1 MSETRKL
8 KNILIRLRERL
19 QKSGITNRSKWT
31 SFSSH
36 PEMSPAQF
44 TRRLNS
50 LGLQITNK
58 ETTSLWKMMQV
69 TSSALKFEDFV
80 KLIESPLPETRAES
94 PKSPKQRSPSP
105 RAVSSPAPENLLIQ
119 TLSSNRKALLLK
131 LGECDPLTTGRIAN
145 EDFRAIC
152 EWFDPRMSPE
162 SSAVV
167 DAIVARYDGACDGSF
182 NYFRFLAD
190 LCDGQMAESPK
201 RKKPVAE
208 PVTTPKRVVEPRR
221 AVEPEKVSPKR
232 VVFVDQDEPEVE
244 VRPEQ
249 TVKSPKRKAT
259 VNTSGIDDDLLRA
272 ATYDES
278 STDEEVLMS
287 DESEDEDEEIPKR
300 VVVST
305 NGARQNLDPMIF
317 PGLQKHTRPRTEG
330 SGTRQT
336 ADEIVGTE
344 KMSGLSRAQVLR
356 VMAECVL
363 KTAKGAKEYF
373 QKWRGQHDRI
383 DANDLRDGLAKDMK
397 ILIPYEEINRVVK
410 RYGGPMTLSTFV
422 RMLADGAKISEDITR
437 SPTRTLDEEALVK
450 LSEQIHG
457 NGWEDIV
464 YNSTS
469 AEDIVTGFAEKGIKV
484 TSGEIRTLTA
494 KLGRTGLVSAIHAR
508 M

>member
-1 MSETRKL
+1 MARITSHLDMSETRKL

-50 LGLQITNK
+50 LGLQITIK

-80 KLIESPLPETRAES
+80 KLIESPLPETRSES
-94 PKSPKQRSPSP
+94 PRSPKQRSPSP

-145 EDFRAIC
+145 DDFRAIC

-167 DAIVARYDGACDGSF
+167 DAIVTRYDRACDGSF

-190 LCDGQMAESPK
+190 LCDGQMSESPK
-201 RKKPVAE
+201 RE
-208 PVTTPKRVVEPRR
+208 PVVSKKRVEEPMTTPKRVVEPKR
-221 AVEPEKVSPKR
+221 AVEPETVSPKR
-232 VVFVDQDEPEVE
+232 VVFVDPDEPEVE

-249 TVKSPKRKAT
+249 TVKSPKRKST

-287 DESEDEDEEIPKR
+287 DESESEDEEIPKR

-317 PGLQKHTRPRTEG
+317 PGLQTWE
-330 SGTRQT
+330 
-336 ADEIVGTE
+336 
-344 KMSGLSRAQVLR
+344 LR
-356 VMAECVL
+356 
-363 KTAKGAKEYF
+363 
-373 QKWRGQHDRI
+373 R
-383 DANDLRDGLAKDMK
+383 
-397 ILIPYEEINRVVK
+397 
-410 RYGGPMTLSTFV
+410 
-422 RMLADGAKISEDITR
+422 
-437 SPTRTLDEEALVK
+437 
-450 LSEQIHG
+450 
-457 NGWEDIV
+457 
-464 YNSTS
+464 
-469 AEDIVTGFAEKGIKV
+469 
-484 TSGEIRTLTA
+484 
-494 KLGRTGLVSAIHAR
+494 
-508 M
+508 